1 MPILKQA
8 EQWPLRMAEKTL
20 MVPTDEVASYFL
32 NTPPPSDYAS
42 SQRYPNLPEDIAQNG
57 VQAPLTIASDGTWA
71 HLEDGYHRAAEAQRQ
86 GITELPVTI
95 KGYDGPQSGLSMSTQ
110 YPQDKRINP
119 VGPAVQK
126 WFEGRWGVSPRSEEY
141 DTPEHQFRVKMHR
154 QGLESLRKYRQ
165 QQGIVGE
172 QHD

>member
-1 MPILKQA
+1 MPILRQA
-8 EQWPLRMAEKTL
+8 EQWPLRMAATTL
-20 MVPTDEVASYFL
+20 MVPTDEVVSYFL

-95 KGYDGPQSGLSMSTQ
+95 KGYADPRSGLSLQTY
-110 YPQDKRINP
+110 YPQEKRINP
-119 VGPAVQK
+119 VGPTLQK
-126 WFEGRWGVSPRSEEY
+126 WFEDRSVSPRSEEY
-141 DTPEHQFRVKMHR
+141 NTPEHQFLVKMHN
-154 QGLESLRKYRQ
+154 QGLEALRKYRQ

-172 QHD
+172 QHE